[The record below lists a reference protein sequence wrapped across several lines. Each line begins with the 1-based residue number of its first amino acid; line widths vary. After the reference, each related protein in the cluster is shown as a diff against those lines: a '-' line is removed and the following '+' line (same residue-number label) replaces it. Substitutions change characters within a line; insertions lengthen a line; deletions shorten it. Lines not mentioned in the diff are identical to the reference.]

1 MPAAFFRLIIY
12 FLITIFLPTYL
23 ITVNVVGNFSEALIS
38 TSYVSVLILAGV
50 ELIFFIVSS
59 IRLCLEIVFKAVLII
74 QGYFSYCWAVLTQ
87 NQGLSAFHNALPP
100 SRLGVHKKLGGD
112 CRVKGGVRGVW

>member
-23 ITVNVVGNFSEALIS
+23 ITVNVVGNFSEALLS

-74 QGYFSYCWAVLTQ
+74 QGYFSYC
-87 NQGLSAFHNALPP
+87 
-100 SRLGVHKKLGGD
+100 
-112 CRVKGGVRGVW
+112 